1 MSENKETKTLI
12 KLTGA
17 DVEAAVKQCEAIRK
31 DPQNAQDITLSEF
44 VKEKWQLSMEQFYEA
59 LEIDPNRATIENIMI
74 LPDSSYRWLVPEI
87 IRDSVRLGLRKAPIY
102 PNLIAAEQSVSQLEI
117 TLPAWNMSDAM
128 PKFVGIAETITVGN
142 VSFGQKKVRIRK
154 MGRGIKM
161 PYEVRQYVAISLAAI
176 WFQDFGVKMGMGL
189 DMMALNTLIN
199 GDQTDGSDSAPVI
212 GVATANSLVYRDML
226 RPWVRGSRL
235 GRNYTKMVT
244 GEEMGMDLL
253 ELFRYKPAIPDSMGV
268 LPNHNINL
276 KTSVPDSSDLWIHG
290 AIPANQAL
298 ILDSSSALI
307 KLNAQP
313 LLVES
318 EKIVSN
324 QTEATY
330 CSFTT
335 GFATVMRDARI
346 VLDKSLAFSSNGF
359 PAYMDPTYQETMQI
373 TE

>member
-1 MSENKETKTLI
+1 MSDTL

-17 DVEAAVKQCEAIRK
+17 DVEAAVKQLEAIRK
-31 DPQNAQDITLSEF
+31 DPQNAQDVVLSEF
-44 VKEKWQLSMEQFYEA
+44 VMDKWQLSMDQFYEK
-59 LEIDPNRATIENIMI
+59 LGIDPNRMTIENIMI
-74 LPDSSYRWLVPEI
+74 LPDASNRWLVPEI

-102 PNLIAAEQSVSQLEI
+102 PNLIAAEQNISQLEI

-128 PKFVGIAETITVGN
+128 PKFLGIAETMTVGN
-142 VSFGQKKVRIRK
+142 VSFGSKKVRIRK

-161 PYEVRQYVAISLAAI
+161 PYEIRQYVAINLAAI

-189 DMMALNTLIN
+189 DMMALTTLIN

-212 GVATANSLVYRDML
+212 GVATGGSLVYRDML
-226 RPWVRGSRL
+226 RPWVRGARL
-235 GRNYTKMVT
+235 GRNYTKMVS

-253 ELFRYKPAIPDSMGV
+253 ELFRYKTVVNSQQGVFPDHT
-268 LPNHNINL
+268 LNL

-290 AIPANQAL
+290 AIPDNQVL
-298 ILDSSSALI
+298 ILDSTSSLI

-335 GFATVMRDARI
+335 GFATVMRDARL
-346 VLDKSLAFSSNGF
+346 VLDKSLAFSGNGF
-359 PAYMDPTYQETMQI
+359 PAYMNPIYQETMQI